1 MGFEITYFYKES
13 SEVPGTYKEE
23 VLSKTTKVGKFDQE
37 VSLDVLAGKIIAQL
51 ARRNILI
58 VDIEILEFTKKKV
71 SYKETP
77 TGIFI
82 KNKKFNFDSGAIVSS
97 DEDYDVELNE
107 ILQNEELLE
116 KIKKSLNLCE
126 NKQPLKNL
134 CVRPKPEEG
143 GKKALRQEIYDPEIT
158 TKFKIEQK
166 GYKFTVG
173 KKYSI
178 FAEKSLAGVL
188 VYTTKDDAGRE
199 VEVSSECF
207 IVPPVGL
214 SFGDDEPQYY
224 GGESSNDV
232 DLWKNVRV
240 EQSMPDIRRR

>member
-1 MGFEITYFYKES
+1 MGFEITYFYKEAS
-13 SEVPGTYKEE
+13 DVPGTYKEE
-23 VLSKTTKVGKFDQE
+23 VLSKTTKVGKFDQD
-37 VSLDVLAGKIIAQL
+37 VSLDILAGKIIAQL

-58 VDIEILEFTKKKV
+58 IDIEILEFTKKKV

-82 KNKKFNFDSGAIVSS
+82 KNKKFSFESGAIVSS
-97 DEDYDVELNE
+97 DDDYDCELSE
-107 ILQNEELLE
+107 ILENKDLLE
-116 KIKKSLNLCE
+116 KIKKNLNLSE
-126 NKQPLKNL
+126 EKQPLKNL
-134 CVRPKPEEG
+134 CPRVSKTE
-143 GKKALRQEIYDPEIT
+143 GKKTLRQEVYDPEIT
-158 TKFKIEQK
+158 TKFKVEQK
-166 GYKFTVG
+166 GHKFTVG

-178 FAEKSLAGVL
+178 LSEKSLGGVL
-188 VYTTKDDAGRE
+188 VYLTTDDTGRE

-224 GGESSNDV
+224 GGESSKDV